1 MTVPPDTAQPGTA
14 EPEAAAPEPAGA
26 GVRAEDG
33 WPIPDSRGINRY
45 QDDPAM
51 SALLDLYLEQDLR
64 RHVEPVLVRLG
75 RDVGSRLDDL
85 AHEADRNPP
94 TLTHRRRDGRDEQ
107 AVRKHPAYQEL
118 ERFAFAELGLAAM
131 SHVPGVLGWPAP
143 LPHQVKYALTFLFTQ
158 AEFGVLCPV
167 NMTDSLTRTLRRY
180 GSTELVDS
188 YLGGLTSTDFDSLSQ
203 GAMFMTEQQA
213 GSDIAQTATVAQ
225 LQPDG
230 SWSLTGDKW
239 FCSNVDAEV
248 ALVLARPEG
257 AQAGIRGVAL
267 FLLPRHRADGSRN
280 AYRVIRLKEKLGT
293 RSMAS
298 GEIVLEGATAYLV
311 GDPGQGFK
319 QMADMVNSSRLS
331 NGVRAAGLMRR
342 AFAEAR
348 YVSLHREAF
357 GRRLVDL
364 PLQRRQLVKLLL
376 PAEQARSMYLHIAQ
390 LFPAA
395 DAGDATAASL
405 IRILTPL
412 IKFRACRDA
421 RRVAGDAMEARGG
434 VGYIEEYGDARL
446 VRDSHLGSIWEGT
459 SNIVALDVARAA
471 HRAGCLPVL
480 VTHLKGLL
488 GEPSMPA
495 PVSAALAPLLD
506 RVAALVERLDVKDE
520 EAATRQVASALYH
533 LTSAIVMSREAVSLA
548 AAGHGWGRLALAGL
562 VVRHRLAARDPLEPA
577 VDDAS
582 LLHDLVLERPVSR
595 GAAVAVFECLTVA
608 AA

>member
-1 MTVPPDTAQPGTA
+1 MTAQPETA
-14 EPEAAAPEPAGA
+14 QPETVPSESVRSESPADA
-26 GVRAEDG
+26 
-33 WPIPDSRGINRY
+33 WPIPDSHGINRY
-45 QDDPAM
+45 RDDPAM
-51 SALLDLYLEQDLR
+51 SALLDLYLEEDLR
-64 RHVEPVLVRLG
+64 QHVEPVLVRLG
-75 RDVGSRLDDL
+75 QDVGSRLDDL
-85 AHEADRNPP
+85 AHQADRNPP
-94 TLTHRRRDGRDEQ
+94 TLAHRRRDGRDEQ
-107 AVRKHPAYQEL
+107 AVHKHPAYQEL
-118 ERFAFAELGLAAM
+118 ERVAFGELGLAAM
-131 SHVPGVLGWPAP
+131 SHVPGVLGWPTR
-143 LPHQVKYALTFLFTQ
+143 LPHQVKYALTYLFTQ
-158 AEFGVLCPV
+158 AEFGLLCPV

-188 YLGGLTSTDFDSLSQ
+188 YLAGLTSTDFEHLSQ

-213 GSDIAQTATVAQ
+213 GSDIAGTATVARP
-225 LQPDG
+225 QPDG
-230 SWSLTGDKW
+230 SWSLSGDKW
-239 FCSNVDAEV
+239 FCSNADAEL

-267 FLLPRHRADGSRN
+267 FLLPRHRPDGTRN
-280 AYRVIRLKEKLGT
+280 SYRVVRLKDKLGT

-311 GDPGQGFK
+311 GDPGKGFK

-331 NGVRAAGLMRR
+331 NGVRAAGMMRR

-376 PAEQARSMYLHIAQ
+376 PAEQARSMYMHIAQ

-395 DAGDATAASL
+395 DDGDATAASL

-421 RRVAGDAMEARGG
+421 RRVTGDAMEARGG

-488 GEPSMPA
+488 DHPATPA
-495 PVSAALAPLLD
+495 PVAAALVQLLD
-506 RVAALVERLDVKDE
+506 RVAALAERLNDKDE
-520 EAATRQVASALYH
+520 ESTTRQVATAMYH
-533 LTSAIVMSREAVSLA
+533 LTSAIVMSREAVGLA
-548 AAGHGWGRLALAGL
+548 AAGHGWSRLALAGL
-562 VVRHRLAARDPLEPA
+562 VVRHRLAAQDPLNPL

-582 LLHDLVLERPVSR
+582 LLHDLILERPVSR
-595 GAAVAVFECLTVA
+595 EAAVAVFESLSVA